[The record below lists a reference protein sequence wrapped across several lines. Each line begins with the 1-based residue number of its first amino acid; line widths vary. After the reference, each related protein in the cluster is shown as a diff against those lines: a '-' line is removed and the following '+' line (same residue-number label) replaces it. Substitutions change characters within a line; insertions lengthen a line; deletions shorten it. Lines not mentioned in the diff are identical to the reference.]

1 MISLTEGDRKS
12 HNPFSKIVGDL
23 REKKEKLIKDN
34 EQEYQ
39 DRLEQAEEILVGDCF
54 EAIAGI
60 TPQAFMKSGRV
71 SFESEAFLWF
81 KDGKKNLMGE
91 VEDPTVEVVK
101 KIASGIKSQAKK
113 KPIRNARSEAQR
125 KVFSSVAKMAKSSE
139 INPFASSRSVKFLN
153 NDLDKIYQRVGTQ
166 LLEEYFLLNTSDG
179 TEFTLA
185 WSE

>member
-1 MISLTEGDRKS
+1 MIPLTEGDRKS

-60 TPQAFMKSGRV
+60 TPQAFMKSGEV

-101 KIASGIKSQAKK
+101 KIASGIKSQATK
-113 KPIRNARSEAQR
+113 KPIAKARSEAQR
-125 KVFSSVAKMAKSSE
+125 NVFSSVAKMAKSIE
-139 INPFASSRSVKFLN
+139 QKQFASSASVKFLN
-153 NDLDKIYQRVGTQ
+153 NDLDEIYQRVGTQ
-166 LLEEYFLLNTSDG
+166 LLEEYFLLKTSDG
-179 TEFTLA
+179 TEFTLT

>member
-1 MISLTEGDRKS
+1 MTEGNRKS

-60 TPQAFMKSGRV
+60 TPQAFMKSGKV

-81 KDGKKNLMGE
+81 KDGKKNLMGLK
-91 VEDPTVEVVK
+91 DPTIEVVK
-101 KIASGIKSQAKK
+101 KIASGIKATKK
-113 KPIRNARSEAQR
+113 EPTRKARSEAQR

-139 INPFASSRSVKFLN
+139 INPFASNTSVKFLN
-153 NDLDKIYQRVGTQ
+153 NDLDEIYQRVGTQ
-166 LLEEYFLLNTSDG
+166 LLEENFLLETSDG
-179 TEFTLA
+179 IEFTLV

>member
-1 MISLTEGDRKS
+1 MTEGNRKS
-12 HNPFSKIVGDL
+12 HNPFSKIVGEL
-23 REKKEKLIKDN
+23 RQKKEKLIKDN

-60 TPQAFMKSGRV
+60 TPQAYMKSGKV

-101 KIASGIKSQAKK
+101 KIASGALKK
-113 KPIRNARSEAQR
+113 VRAPANS
-125 KVFSSVAKMAKSSE
+125 KVF
-139 INPFASSRSVKFLN
+139 NPLASPAPIKFYN
-153 NDLDKIYQRVGTQ
+153 NDLHDIFRKVRNHLSQEKFV
-166 LLEEYFLLNTSDG
+166 LETNDG
-179 TEFTLA
+179 IEFTLL
-185 WSE
+185 WSTG